1 MKAFCY
7 TENIFGSLCAV
18 GMRIMNSGGPA
29 QNPLSIAPLIS
40 ITGPIFV
47 HVPSP
52 LFDSCTFFAA
62 LLFFPLFFLFLF
74 LATLQF
80 AQCIHLAFNI
90 SRRARRSSTFS
101 RPEVGLLVRHL
112 SLPLLLCDR
121 VVPLWAQTRLDPEPW
136 LFSPYPPKLSKWMQP
151 TVPLLYV
158 YTRPPIG
165 TYVS

>member
-1 MKAFCY
+1 
-7 TENIFGSLCAV
+7 
-18 GMRIMNSGGPA
+18 MRIMNSGGPA

-62 LLFFPLFFLFLF
+62 LLFFPLLFLSLF
-74 LATLQF
+74 LATVQF
-80 AQCIHLAFNI
+80 GSMHSSRFNI
-90 SRRARRSSTFS
+90 SRRPRARRSCTFS

-112 SLPLLLCDR
+112 SLPLLPCDR
-121 VVPLWAQTRLDPEPW
+121 VLPLWAQTRLDPEPW

-151 TVPLLYV
+151 AVPLPYV
-158 YTRPPIG
+158 YARSPIG
-165 TYVS
+165 TYVR